1 MVAGLHVPV
10 TPSADVAGNIGAVA
24 FWQIEFATA
33 GKVGTR
39 LLTIVMLIET
49 GPAH

>member
-24 FWQIEFATA
+24 FMQIEFGTA
-33 GKVGTR
+33 GKVGTT
-39 LLTIVMLIET
+39 LFVTVMFNET